1 MHQLSQTNLDQWIR
15 FTGSLRPLY
24 ERCELEPILRCDL
37 RGKCLECI
45 LEEDRWAVKW
55 ISYLEDGWTVE
66 HPVECPRMPVIEE

>member
-1 MHQLSQTNLDQWIR
+1 
-15 FTGSLRPLY
+15 LY